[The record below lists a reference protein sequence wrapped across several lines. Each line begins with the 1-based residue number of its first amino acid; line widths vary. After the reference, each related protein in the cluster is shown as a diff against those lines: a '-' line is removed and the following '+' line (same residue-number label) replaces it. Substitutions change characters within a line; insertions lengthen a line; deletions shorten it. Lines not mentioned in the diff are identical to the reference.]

1 MDDVVDA
8 VPTWL
13 SQYPPPRRHSPK
25 RWVLVGGATLAL
37 LLALG
42 VGALVGSQIAT
53 SAAAAAATTGGS
65 NLSGAGQGPGGPLSF
80 QAPGNTLAGTPG
92 PSGKCE
98 MLTVTAVS
106 GSTITAKAADGTTV
120 TVHTTA
126 ATRYTQNGQSATL
139 TAVKVG
145 SRINVMGTHNSD
157 GSITAS
163 SIDIA

>member
-53 SAAAAAATTGGS
+53 SQAAAATTGGS

-106 GSTITAKAADGTTV
+106 GSTITAKAADGSTV

-139 TAVKVG
+139 AAIKVG
-145 SRINVMGTHNSD
+145 SRISVMGTHNSD